1 MYYMRFPTT
10 LTSKGTIT
18 IAAPIRKALGLKPGQ
33 KINLELD
40 KTTNRVSFETG
51 KTLEQLERIRDE
63 ILSKYPHRPLGLSLS
78 EMRKR
83 AAAAWLS
90 EKDEKS

>member
-1 MYYMRFPTT
+1 M
-10 LTSKGTIT
+10 TSKGTIT

-40 KTTNRVSFETG
+40 KKTNRVSFETG

-63 ILSKYPHRPLGLSLS
+63 VLSKYPNRPVGLSLS
-78 EMRKR
+78 EMRR
-83 AAAAWLS
+83 RSAAAWLS
-90 EKDEKS
+90 EEE